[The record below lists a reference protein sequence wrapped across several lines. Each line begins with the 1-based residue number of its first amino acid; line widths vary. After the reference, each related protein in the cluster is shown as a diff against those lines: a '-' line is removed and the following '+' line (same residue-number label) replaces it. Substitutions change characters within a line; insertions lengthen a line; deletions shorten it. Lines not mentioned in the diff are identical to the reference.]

1 MRSIKLFAAALA
13 TLVSLASVEAYA
25 LNVRK
30 EMKKQDCFKC
40 HAISREKDGP
50 SIKEISAKYNGEEN
64 PFETLRTHLTSSPE
78 IEVDG
83 KKEKHKQFEADSED
97 DLKEVIEWI
106 LSK

>member
-1 MRSIKLFAAALA
+1 MRSSKLIAA
-13 TLVSLASVEAYA
+13 TLALVVSGVSVEAFA

-50 SIKEISAKYNGEEN
+50 SIKDIAAKYKDEEN
-64 PFETLRTHLTSSPE
+64 PFEALRTHLTSSPE

-83 KKEKHKQFEADSED
+83 KKEKHKQFEADSEE
-97 DLKEVIEWI
+97 DLKEVIDWI
-106 LSK
+106 LSN